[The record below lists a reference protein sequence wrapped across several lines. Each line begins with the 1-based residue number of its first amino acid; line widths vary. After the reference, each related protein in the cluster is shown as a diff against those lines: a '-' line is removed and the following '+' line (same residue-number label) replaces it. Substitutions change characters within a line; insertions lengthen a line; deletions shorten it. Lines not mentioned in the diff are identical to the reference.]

1 MKVASTLVA
10 LAAAAS
16 LTACSLPV
24 IDKASDGVARTLFE
38 EVRTGADLSRDAH
51 VDPALETPIA
61 AEGFARIR
69 SLLPPGAPTKV
80 NNTGFSF
87 NSSSGT
93 GAHARLSHQY
103 VWGARS
109 VTIQTFM
116 KKPPGGTSW
125 FVFALEADLGGA
137 QPAIVVGTE
146 PAPSSS
152 DD

>member
-1 MKVASTLVA
+1 MKLATIVA
-10 LAAAAS
+10 LAAGLGIAA
-16 LTACSLPV
+16 CNLPV
-24 IDKASDGVARTLFE
+24 VDKESDGVAKAFFD
-38 EVRTGADLSRDAH
+38 EVRTGADLGRDTH
-51 VDPALETPIA
+51 VDPSLETPITGQ
-61 AEGFARIR
+61 GFARIR

-80 NNTGFSF
+80 NNTGFSY

-93 GAHARLSHQY
+93 GSTARLSHQY
-103 VWGARS
+103 VWGARN

-116 KKPPGGTSW
+116 KKPPGGTNW
-125 FVFALEADLGGA
+125 VIYALEADLGGA

>member
-1 MKVASTLVA
+1 MKLATMMA
-10 LAAAAS
+10 LMAAFAIA
-16 LTACSLPV
+16 ACSLPV
-24 IDKASDGVARTLFE
+24 VDKESDGVARALFE
-38 EVRTGADLSRDAH
+38 EVRSGADLGRDAH
-51 VDPALETPIA
+51 LDPSLQTPVA

-80 NNTGFSF
+80 NNTGFSY
-87 NSSSGT
+87 NSSSGAGST
-93 GAHARLSHQY
+93 ARLSHQY

-109 VTIQTFM
+109 LTIQTFM

-125 FVFALEADLGGA
+125 FVYALESDLGGA

-146 PAPSSS
+146 PPPSSS